1 MYFIFIAKRKSPFVN
16 LSSINSSHSV
26 RFLFVLLKLFPNEN
40 ENFLINLLTLIS
52 LFIYSFFV
60 NLLIFNF
67 SFQMSGPED
76 AFPYNSIVRE
86 SDFRDLKETDLL
98 DYNNEESEFD
108 LSNLTLYDFIDEE
121 SMNKLNRNS
130 DFPYF
135 QPHEQITNLQNM
147 DDMKETDLCTF
158 DDDDESTTTTLSSKE
173 RTNSIANHSVTS
185 HDDDWD
191 SGQWNLDN
199 AESVSMS
206 TDSGIINDGG
216 KLNLDLDDLNHL
228 SLTHGGGVKF
238 HDLESDFFDTDTEA
252 LDRSPTDDCF
262 ETNRG
267 QTKDLV
273 RFQDIESDF
282 FETDCEGAGIEIP
295 TSSFKFQDIESDF
308 FDEDELS
315 PLSLALKNK
324 SKASEKL
331 SQDAKNEKCQ
341 IKQQK
346 QILTRLTSGKD
357 KRASMTNN
365 LLRTTIEEL
374 ERALS
379 NSNTLLVKRDQK
391 IQDLRKRNN
400 ELKKSLSEE
409 VESSAQMK
417 LLLLEKEAVVSE
429 KEATIATYQTEID
442 RLCQEIND
450 LRLYKL
456 NNIQDFSISCDPSNL
471 DNSVETDLLGDQDNK
486 PSCTVTTKTTNT
498 NTSTPHRQ
506 NKHDNVSMTSSKRSF
521 SPISSTSTPGSGS
534 KVGTSRLSSGTI
546 SKSSSFSSPLM
557 SPPQGGKVSN
567 PDAVSSTELH
577 ARLQMKFM
585 RDAFFYYM
593 IGFHSDEQINAILA
607 ILDYGDKRQDF
618 VLEAHKLKKSGKKF
632 NVSKVSTRGL
642 TFEQQVEPK

>member
-1 MYFIFIAKRKSPFVN
+1 MFLFNLSYFSFFYFILF
-16 LSSINSSHSV
+16 
-26 RFLFVLLKLFPNEN
+26 FLL
-40 ENFLINLLTLIS
+40 
-52 LFIYSFFV
+52 
-60 NLLIFNF
+60 
-67 SFQMSGPED
+67 FQMSGPED
-76 AFPYNSIVRE
+76 AFPYKSIVRE
-86 SDFRDLKETDLL
+86 SDFHDLKETDLL

-121 SMNKLNRNS
+121 SMNKLNQNS

-135 QPHEQITNLQNM
+135 QSAQQITDLQNM

-158 DDDDESTTTTLSSKE
+158 EDDQSTSTINSKE
-173 RTNSIANHSVTS
+173 RIPSIANHSVTS
-185 HDDDWD
+185 HDDDGD

-199 AESVSMS
+199 AESVSLS

-216 KLNLDLDDLNHL
+216 KLNLDLDDMNHL
-228 SLTHGGGVKF
+228 SLTAAPGGGVKF
-238 HDLESDFFDTDTEA
+238 HDLESDFFDTDTEG

-295 TSSFKFQDIESDF
+295 QSSFKFQDIESDF
-308 FDEDELS
+308 FDEEDEIS

-324 SKASEKL
+324 SKTSEK
-331 SQDAKNEKCQ
+331 SQDPRNEKCQ

-365 LLRTTIEEL
+365 LLRATIEEL
-374 ERALS
+374 ERALG

-409 VESSAQMK
+409 VESSAQLK

-429 KEATIATYQTEID
+429 KEATIASYQSEID
-442 RLCQEIND
+442 RLSQEIND

-456 NNIQDFSISCDPSNL
+456 NNLQDFSITCDPSNL
-471 DNSVETDLLGDQDNK
+471 DNSVETDLLGDQDEK
-486 PSCTVTTKTTNT
+486 PSCSATTKTPNT
-498 NTSTPHRQ
+498 DISIPHRQ
-506 NKHDNVSMTSSKRSF
+506 TKHDNSTTSSKRSF
-521 SPISSTSTPGSGS
+521 SPSVSSTPGSGGR
-534 KVGTSRLSSGTI
+534 VGASRSSSGTI

-557 SPPQGGKVSN
+557 SPPQGGKVNN

-642 TFEQQVEPK
+642 TFVQQVEPK

>member
-40 ENFLINLLTLIS
+40 ENFLINLLPLIS

-121 SMNKLNRNS
+121 SMNKLNRNN

-506 NKHDNVSMTSSKRSF
+506 NKHDNISMTSSKRSF

>member
-1 MYFIFIAKRKSPFVN
+1 MYFIFIAKRNLQSSFVN
-16 LSSINSSHSV
+16 FSSINSSQSV
-26 RFLFVLLKLFPNEN
+26 KFLFVLLKLIPNEN

-121 SMNKLNRNS
+121 SMNKLNRND

-173 RTNSIANHSVTS
+173 RANSIANHSVTS

-315 PLSLALKNK
+315 PLSLALKDK

-471 DNSVETDLLGDQDNK
+471 DNSVETDLLGDNK

-521 SPISSTSTPGSGS
+521 SPIASTSTPGSGS

>member
-1 MYFIFIAKRKSPFVN
+1 MSLFNLSYFSFFYFILF
-16 LSSINSSHSV
+16 
-26 RFLFVLLKLFPNEN
+26 FLL
-40 ENFLINLLTLIS
+40 
-52 LFIYSFFV
+52 
-60 NLLIFNF
+60 
-67 SFQMSGPED
+67 FQMSGPED
-76 AFPYNSIVRE
+76 AFPYKSIVRE
-86 SDFRDLKETDLL
+86 SDFHDLKETDLL

-121 SMNKLNRNS
+121 SMNKLNQNS

-135 QPHEQITNLQNM
+135 QSAQQITDLQNM

-158 DDDDESTTTTLSSKE
+158 EDDQSTSTINSKE
-173 RTNSIANHSVTS
+173 RIPSIANHSVTS
-185 HDDDWD
+185 HDDDGD

-199 AESVSMS
+199 AESVSLS

-216 KLNLDLDDLNHL
+216 KLNLDLDDMNHL
-228 SLTHGGGVKF
+228 SLTAAPGGGVKF
-238 HDLESDFFDTDTEA
+238 HDLESDFFDTDTEG

-295 TSSFKFQDIESDF
+295 QSSFKFQDIESDF
-308 FDEDELS
+308 FDEEDEIS

-324 SKASEKL
+324 SKTSEK
-331 SQDAKNEKCQ
+331 SQDPRNEKCQ

-365 LLRTTIEEL
+365 LLRATIEEL
-374 ERALS
+374 ERALG

-409 VESSAQMK
+409 VESSAQLK

-429 KEATIATYQTEID
+429 KEATIASYQSEID
-442 RLCQEIND
+442 RLSQEIND

-456 NNIQDFSISCDPSNL
+456 NNLQDFSITCDPSNL
-471 DNSVETDLLGDQDNK
+471 DNSVETDLLGDQDEK
-486 PSCTVTTKTTNT
+486 PSCSATTKTPNT
-498 NTSTPHRQ
+498 DISIPHRQ
-506 NKHDNVSMTSSKRSF
+506 TKHDNSTTSSKRSF
-521 SPISSTSTPGSGS
+521 SPSVSSTPGSGGR
-534 KVGTSRLSSGTI
+534 VGASRSSSGTI

-557 SPPQGGKVSN
+557 SPPQGGKVNN

-642 TFEQQVEPK
+642 TFVQQVEPK

>member
-121 SMNKLNRNS
+121 SMNKLNRNN

-471 DNSVETDLLGDQDNK
+471 DNSVETDLLGDQDDK

>member
-1 MYFIFIAKRKSPFVN
+1 M
-16 LSSINSSHSV
+16 
-26 RFLFVLLKLFPNEN
+26 
-40 ENFLINLLTLIS
+40 
-52 LFIYSFFV
+52 
-60 NLLIFNF
+60 
-67 SFQMSGPED
+67 
-76 AFPYNSIVRE
+76 
-86 SDFRDLKETDLL
+86 L

-121 SMNKLNRNS
+121 SMNELNRNS

-400 ELKKSLSEE
+400 DC
-409 VESSAQMK
+409 
-417 LLLLEKEAVVSE
+417 LLYTS
-429 KEATIATYQTEID
+429 
-442 RLCQEIND
+442 
-450 LRLYKL
+450 
-456 NNIQDFSISCDPSNL
+456 PS
-471 DNSVETDLLGDQDNK
+471 
-486 PSCTVTTKTTNT
+486 P
-498 NTSTPHRQ
+498 R
-506 NKHDNVSMTSSKRSF
+506 
-521 SPISSTSTPGSGS
+521 
-534 KVGTSRLSSGTI
+534 
-546 SKSSSFSSPLM
+546 
-557 SPPQGGKVSN
+557 
-567 PDAVSSTELH
+567 
-577 ARLQMKFM
+577 
-585 RDAFFYYM
+585 
-593 IGFHSDEQINAILA
+593 
-607 ILDYGDKRQDF
+607 DKRQSRIPSS
-618 VLEAHKLKKSGKKF
+618 A
-632 NVSKVSTRGL
+632 
-642 TFEQQVEPK
+642 

>member
-121 SMNKLNRNS
+121 SMNKLNRNN

>member
-1 MYFIFIAKRKSPFVN
+1 MFLFNLSYFSFFYFILF
-16 LSSINSSHSV
+16 
-26 RFLFVLLKLFPNEN
+26 FLL
-40 ENFLINLLTLIS
+40 
-52 LFIYSFFV
+52 
-60 NLLIFNF
+60 
-67 SFQMSGPED
+67 FQMSGPED
-76 AFPYNSIVRE
+76 AFPYKSIVRE
-86 SDFRDLKETDLL
+86 SDFHDLKETDLL

-121 SMNKLNRNS
+121 SMNKLNQNS

-135 QPHEQITNLQNM
+135 QSAQQITDLQNM

-158 DDDDESTTTTLSSKE
+158 EDDQSTSTINSKE
-173 RTNSIANHSVTS
+173 RIPSIANHSVTS
-185 HDDDWD
+185 HDDDGD

-199 AESVSMS
+199 AESVSLS

-216 KLNLDLDDLNHL
+216 KLNLDLDDMNHL
-228 SLTHGGGVKF
+228 SLTAAPGGGVKF
-238 HDLESDFFDTDTEA
+238 HDLESDFFDTDTEG

-267 QTKDLV
+267 QTKNLV

-295 TSSFKFQDIESDF
+295 QSSFKFQDIESDF
-308 FDEDELS
+308 FDEEDEIS

-324 SKASEKL
+324 SKTSEK
-331 SQDAKNEKCQ
+331 SQDPRNEKCQ

-365 LLRTTIEEL
+365 LLRATIEEL
-374 ERALS
+374 ERALG

-409 VESSAQMK
+409 VESSAQLK

-429 KEATIATYQTEID
+429 KEATIASYQSEID
-442 RLCQEIND
+442 RLSQEIND

-456 NNIQDFSISCDPSNL
+456 NNLQDFSITCDPSNL
-471 DNSVETDLLGDQDNK
+471 DNSVETDLLGDQDEK
-486 PSCTVTTKTTNT
+486 PSCSATTKTPNT
-498 NTSTPHRQ
+498 DISIPHRQ
-506 NKHDNVSMTSSKRSF
+506 TKHDNSTTSSKRSF
-521 SPISSTSTPGSGS
+521 SPSVSSTPGSGGR
-534 KVGTSRLSSGTI
+534 VGASRSSSGTI

-557 SPPQGGKVSN
+557 SPPQGGKVNN

-642 TFEQQVEPK
+642 TFVQQVEPK

>member
-1 MYFIFIAKRKSPFVN
+1 
-16 LSSINSSHSV
+16 
-26 RFLFVLLKLFPNEN
+26 
-40 ENFLINLLTLIS
+40 
-52 LFIYSFFV
+52 
-60 NLLIFNF
+60 
-67 SFQMSGPED
+67 MSGPED

-86 SDFRDLKETDLL
+86 SDFQDLKETDLL
-98 DYNNEESEFD
+98 DYNDEESEFD

-121 SMNKLNRNS
+121 SMNKLNRNN

-135 QPHEQITNLQNM
+135 QGDSETADLFGPHNIN
-147 DDMKETDLCTF
+147 DIKETDLCTF
-158 DDDDESTTTTLSSKE
+158 DVPTTTAI
-173 RTNSIANHSVTS
+173 NSREKLPAVGHHSVLS
-185 HDDDWD
+185 HDDDGD

-199 AESVSMS
+199 AESVSLS
-206 TDSGIINDGG
+206 IDSGIINEEYGG
-216 KLNLDLDDLNHL
+216 KLNLDLDGLNHL
-228 SLTHGGGVKF
+228 SLSAAPGGGIKF
-238 HDLESDFFDTDTEA
+238 HDLESDFFDTDCEA
-252 LDRSPTDDCF
+252 FDRSPTDDCF

-282 FETDCEGAGIEIP
+282 FETDCEGGGIDIQQSDK
-295 TSSFKFQDIESDF
+295 TFKFQDIESDF
-308 FDEDELS
+308 FDEEDEIS

-324 SKASEKL
+324 SKPTVKL
-331 SQDAKNEKCQ
+331 RHDSRNEKCE

-357 KRASMTNN
+357 KRASMTNS
-365 LLRTTIEEL
+365 LLRATIEEL

-409 VESSAQMK
+409 VETSAQMK

-429 KEATIATYQTEID
+429 KEATISSYQTEID
-442 RLCQEIND
+442 RLSQEICD
-450 LRLYKL
+450 LRLYKF
-456 NNIQDFSISCDPSNL
+456 NNFEDFSISCDPSNL
-471 DNSVETDLLGDQDNK
+471 DNSVETDLLGDQDEK
-486 PSCTVTTKTTNT
+486 PNGSATTKTPNNT
-498 NTSTPHRQ
+498 DTLTSNRQ
-506 NKHDNVSMTSSKRSF
+506 NIHDNSRVTSKRSLS
-521 SPISSTSTPGSGS
+521 SPVYSTPGSGS
-534 KVGTSRLSSGTI
+534 KISGNRSSSSGT
-546 SKSSSFSSPLM
+546 KSSSFSSPLM
-557 SPPQGGKVSN
+557 SPPQGGKISN

-642 TFEQQVEPK
+642 TFVQQVEPK